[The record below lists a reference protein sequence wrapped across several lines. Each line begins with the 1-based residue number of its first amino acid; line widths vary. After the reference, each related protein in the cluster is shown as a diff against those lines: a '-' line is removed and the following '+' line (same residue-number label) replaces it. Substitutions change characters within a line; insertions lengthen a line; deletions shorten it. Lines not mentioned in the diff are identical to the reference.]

1 MHVRAALVFLTKV
14 AQEFP
19 TRTSGGKMLLTCVES
34 IDKDDNDKEDLKI
47 MAKSLAA
54 ILKKR
59 STSWLDDEIKEKK
72 RPPTQITNSG
82 NNSNNNSNNISINN
96 GNNNT
101 SSSSIKRIS
110 DDDLKSS
117 NGTHNTTISGKLSY
131 FYQHIFF

>member
-19 TRTSGGKMLLTCVES
+19 TRTSGGKMLLSCVES

-82 NNSNNNSNNISINN
+82 NNISNN
-96 GNNNT
+96 NNNT
-101 SSSSIKRIS
+101 SSSSSSKRIS

-117 NGTHNTTISGKLSY
+117 NGTHNSTISGKLYY
-131 FYQHIFF
+131 FYINIYFYNI